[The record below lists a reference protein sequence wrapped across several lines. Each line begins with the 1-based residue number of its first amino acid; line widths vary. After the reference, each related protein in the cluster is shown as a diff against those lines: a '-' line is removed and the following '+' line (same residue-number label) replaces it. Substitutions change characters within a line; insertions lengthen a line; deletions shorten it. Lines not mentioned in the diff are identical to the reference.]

1 MNAGFIALACI
12 LGIIVCA
19 FVGWM
24 FWRWAEARKAETTM
38 ADMFTAMRTNVD
50 DAADIVWQISIRR
63 DIQRELK
70 SAFARSDLD
79 GGAKAALSHPLYI
92 QVQEELDELHD
103 QLMMLV

>member
-12 LGIIVCA
+12 LGIIVCG

-24 FWRWAEARKAETTM
+24 FWRWSDARKAE
-38 ADMFTAMRTNVD
+38 AALRDMTAAMVTNVD
-50 DAADIVWQISIRR
+50 DAVDIISRIECLRAV
-63 DIQRELK
+63 QRELK

>member
-12 LGIIVCA
+12 LGIIVCG

-24 FWRWAEARKAETTM
+24 FWRWRESVDAESKAFASVSEW
-38 ADMFTAMRTNVD
+38 TNID
-50 DAADIVWQISIRR
+50 DASEIVWKIDLLRGV
-63 DIQRELK
+63 QRELK

-103 QLMMLV
+103 RLMTLV

>member
-24 FWRWAEARKAETTM
+24 FWRWAEARQAE
-38 ADMFTAMRTNVD
+38 AALRDMTAAMQTNVD
-50 DAADIVWQISIRR
+50 DAVDLISRIECLRAV
-63 DIQRELK
+63 QRELK